1 MVIIII
7 GDNNTKLRLRNAY
20 NIRFN
25 TPFTKYHVFFKKG
38 RGVFF
43 LIFFD

>member
-7 GDNNTKLRLRNAY
+7 GDNNTKLRLRNA

-43 LIFFD
+43 FFFFD